1 MGSYLDG
8 RMSARE
14 YVVPAVLRG
23 AMFVPRQAPGRREPA
38 RVSPGAFTAAA
49 VPVPTHPAQRNIY
62 QLTERR
68 GLAWT
73 ASLDAHIRRRGGE
86 LLGHEELILADI
98 DTPAAVD
105 GTPMIDALR
114 WLSDQAVEAGGLLD
128 LSATMSV
135 RTPGHPSSGH
145 LPGWHVW
152 YRADPACPV
161 RMGPLAGCRAVELRT
176 RGTCPGSPGYAVWA
190 EPDQLPVIPRWLAAL
205 AGPPP
210 TPAGA
215 AAGHGGAPAWAR
227 LHGIIGFLL
236 TAQRGE
242 RNRLLFWASLR
253 AGELVAD
260 GDLDPATA
268 AVALTDAAAQI
279 GLVRDD
285 GQRAV
290 AATIRSGFRRVG
302 VISGSAR

>member
-1 MGSYLDG
+1 
-8 RMSARE
+8 
-14 YVVPAVLRG
+14 
-23 AMFVPRQAPGRREPA
+23 
-38 RVSPGAFTAAA
+38 
-49 VPVPTHPAQRNIY
+49 
-62 QLTERR
+62 
-68 GLAWT
+68 
-73 ASLDAHIRRRGGE
+73 
-86 LLGHEELILADI
+86 
-98 DTPAAVD
+98 
-105 GTPMIDALR
+105 MIDALR
-114 WLSDQAVEAGGLLD
+114 WLSDHAVEAGGLLD
-128 LSATMSV
+128 LSATVSV

-152 YRADPACPV
+152 YRADPARPV

-176 RGTCPGSPGYAVWA
+176 RGTCPGSPGYAVRA

-210 TPAGA
+210 APASTA
-215 AAGHGGAPAWAR
+215 ASHGGAPARAR
-227 LHGIIGFLL
+227 LQGITGFLV

-268 AVALTDAAAQI
+268 AAALTDAAAQI

-290 AATIRSGFRRVG
+290 TATIRSGFRRVG
-302 VISGSAR
+302 VICEPAR